1 MQLDKIKIMNMAY
14 LQSKLE
20 KAKENNDLI
29 ATKRVELEIKNFY
42 EKK

>member
-1 MQLDKIKIMNMAY
+1 MEMAY

-20 KAKENNDLI
+20 KAKKNNDLI
-29 ATKRVELEIKNFY
+29 RTKEVEFQIKNFY